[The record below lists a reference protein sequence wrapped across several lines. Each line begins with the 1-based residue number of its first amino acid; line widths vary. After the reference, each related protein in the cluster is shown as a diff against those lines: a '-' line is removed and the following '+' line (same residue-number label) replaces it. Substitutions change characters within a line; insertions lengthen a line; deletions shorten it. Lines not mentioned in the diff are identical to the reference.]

1 MEVSISYCICTEIS
15 EDGDIRTNQTGYRDN
30 IAEAVPAER
39 GRDYRGT
46 GVPGSYPYV
55 SEYPAQ
61 I

>member
-30 IAEAVPAER
+30 IAETMPAER
-39 GRDYRGT
+39 GRDHRGT
-46 GVPGSYPYV
+46 GVPGPYPYV
-55 SEYPAQ
+55 GEYPAP